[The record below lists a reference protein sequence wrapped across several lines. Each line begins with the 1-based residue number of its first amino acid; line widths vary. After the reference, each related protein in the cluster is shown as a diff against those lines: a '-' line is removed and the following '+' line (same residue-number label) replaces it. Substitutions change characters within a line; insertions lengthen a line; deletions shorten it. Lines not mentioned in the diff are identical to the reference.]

1 VVAPDVVELHA
12 PPAQVDGPHSV
23 HHLVGNDHVGM
34 PEGLQS
40 RLGVPVGD
48 ERGAAVFE
56 GLATRDVVVV
66 MMAVAAYRTGE
77 TEG

>member
-1 VVAPDVVELHA
+1 
-12 PPAQVDGPHSV
+12 
-23 HHLVGNDHVGM
+23 M